1 MSSSLA
7 MPRPPKKKPARPP
20 QSSFFP
26 ICAQKMIPKPTT
38 TSIRFSS
45 QTISADPSTFNCS
58 GVRTTSWSGSPNFKW
73 KRLSHPTVDGTRPKQ
88 RCGTTRRGLPV
99 LAKSFGNIRSVSHYG
114 MCSTFESRGV

>member
-20 QSSFFP
+20 RSSFFP

-45 QTISADPSTFNCS
+45 QTISADPTTFNCS
-58 GVRTTSWSGSPNFKW
+58 GVRTTSWSGSPNFK
-73 KRLSHPTVDGTRPKQ
+73 
-88 RCGTTRRGLPV
+88 
-99 LAKSFGNIRSVSHYG
+99 
-114 MCSTFESRGV
+114 